1 MAPSKRRSM
10 RKQLSDGPAPSSD
23 PPEPDVPSLPPLQFR
38 QQISWTAGKPIAEG
52 ELIKR
57 LETLYLE
64 LSGKEQETIDTESL
78 RPKASDL
85 VSERLLKHR
94 NRGVQ
99 AWAAC
104 CIVEILR
111 LFAPDA
117 PYTAKEIKV
126 CALLISD
133 MSYINTP

>member
-1 MAPSKRRSM
+1 MAPSKRRST

-23 PPEPDVPSLPPLQFR
+23 PPEPDVPSLPLLQFR

-126 CALLISD
+126 CALSISD
-133 MSYINTP
+133 MSYINTL

>member
-1 MAPSKRRSM
+1 MAPPKRRST
-10 RKQLSDGPAPSSD
+10 RKQLSDDPVPSSD

-57 LETLYLE
+57 LETLYSE
-64 LSGKEQETIDTESL
+64 LSRKEQEKIDIESL

-85 VSERLLKHR
+85 VSERLIKHR

-99 AWAAC
+99 AWTAC
-104 CIVEILR
+104 CIVEVLR

-126 CALLISD
+126 R
-133 MSYINTP
+133 